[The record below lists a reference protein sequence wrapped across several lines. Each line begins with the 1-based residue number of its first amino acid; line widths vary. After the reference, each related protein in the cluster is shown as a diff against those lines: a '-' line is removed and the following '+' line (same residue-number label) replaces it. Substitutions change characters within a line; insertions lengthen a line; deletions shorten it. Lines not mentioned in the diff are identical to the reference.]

1 MKNASMLFF
10 ALLGTA
16 GCATIGAVPSNQTV
30 DSSSPSAAS
39 PTPAPIPA
47 TSPDPNLPRLVIPAT
62 GGAPTM
68 AIPLGGTLY
77 LPVTGGPPV
86 VGIPITP

>member
-1 MKNASMLFF
+1 MKNASMLIL

-16 GCATIGAVPSNQTV
+16 GCATMGAVPSNQTV
-30 DSSSPSAAS
+30 DTSSPSAT
-39 PTPAPIPA
+39 TPAPMPA
-47 TSPDPNLPRLVIPAT
+47 TSPDPNMPRLVIPAT